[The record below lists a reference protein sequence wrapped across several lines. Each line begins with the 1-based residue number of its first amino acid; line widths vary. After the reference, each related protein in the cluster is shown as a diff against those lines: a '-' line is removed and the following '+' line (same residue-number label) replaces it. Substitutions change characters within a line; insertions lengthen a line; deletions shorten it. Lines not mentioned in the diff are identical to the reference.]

1 MLKRLIDI
9 VFIIA
14 DFSIWA
20 LGIGC
25 LFILKAVY
33 LRICENDEWKFNGMI
48 GIGLCSVSTFFS
60 LLSMYLAEKERIK
73 TKKLSTIEFY
83 SIFFRWAD
91 APTEQKWQC
100 ARVKNGW
107 EVFIYENGE
116 RKRLMFIDHTEE
128 YGEKLARFI
137 VESPVDIIR
146 LLDSYRSECECEYPN
161 ERQRQN

>member
-48 GIGLCSVSTFFS
+48 GVGLCSVSTFFS

-91 APTEQKWQC
+91 APTEHTRRLC
-100 ARVKNGW
+100 GGNG
-107 EVFIYENGE
+107 
-116 RKRLMFIDHTEE
+116 RD
-128 YGEKLARFI
+128 AQ
-137 VESPVDIIR
+137 
-146 LLDSYRSECECEYPN
+146 YP
-161 ERQRQN
+161 